1 MIYLEDNFEKIEP
14 PLKFDDKGKVFK
26 ARDKITGEFVII
38 KSIENLVG
46 NVYQLL
52 KKNYN
57 PFLPEILYF
66 MEDKAN
72 VDTVVVYRFIEGE
85 TLDGKILTESD
96 TREILLQLCDVLE
109 FLHALQIVHS
119 DIKPANII
127 WRKNKKI
134 RLIDF
139 DAARIYNDDR
149 KTQTRYLGTEKYAS
163 PEQIKNIGQIDFRS
177 DIYNLGKT
185 FLELLG
191 ENYNG
196 KLKKILLKCTE
207 TAPENRYQS
216 ISELKAALTQ
226 KNFTVFKIC
235 ATVIFILAAGILFY
249 NLTSE
254 KTLTTHVA
262 EILYRANTKEINLS
276 LGGLSLG
283 DSVEKMH
290 AIFGR
295 EERITPSEIP
305 NINRYEYKSVVIT
318 CNENKICGLVSY
330 TDEIAT
336 ESGVRQGDSIE
347 KVIEIYGRR
356 CSVIKDGENIFYEYP
371 YEFDDKNFEVIRF
384 AIKSGCV
391 EYISLRT
398 VEEFQERN
406 WILANVRTI

>member
-1 MIYLEDNFEKIEP
+1 M
-14 PLKFDDKGKVFK
+14 
-26 ARDKITGEFVII
+26 
-38 KSIENLVG
+38 
-46 NVYQLL
+46 
-52 KKNYN
+52 KKNSN
-57 PFLPEILYF
+57 PFLPEILYCA
-66 MEDKAN
+66 EDKAN
-72 VDTVVVYRFIEGE
+72 VDTVIVYRFIDGE

-96 TREILLQLCDVLE
+96 ARKILLQLCDALE

-119 DIKPANII
+119 DIKPENII
-127 WRKNKKI
+127 LQENKKI

-139 DAARIYNDDR
+139 DAARIFNADR
-149 KTQTRYLGTEKYAS
+149 KTQTNYLGTEKYAS
-163 PEQIKNIGQIDFRS
+163 PEQIKGVSQIDFRS

-226 KNFTVFKIC
+226 KNFTAFKIC
-235 ATVIFILAAGILFY
+235 AMILFIGILFY
-249 NLTSE
+249 SFTTE

-262 EILYRANTKEINLS
+262 EILYYVNTEEKILS

-290 AIFGR
+290 ALFGR
-295 EERITPSEIP
+295 EERLTPSEIP
-305 NINRYEYKSVVIT
+305 NINRYEYKSVVII
-318 CNENKICGLVSY
+318 CDENKICGIVSY

-336 ESGVRQGDSIE
+336 ESGVRQGDTLE

-356 CSVIKDGENIFYEYP
+356 CSVIKNGENIFYEYP

-384 AIKSGCV
+384 AIKFGRV

-398 VEEFQERN
+398 VEDINERN
-406 WILANVRTI
+406 WLLANVRTI